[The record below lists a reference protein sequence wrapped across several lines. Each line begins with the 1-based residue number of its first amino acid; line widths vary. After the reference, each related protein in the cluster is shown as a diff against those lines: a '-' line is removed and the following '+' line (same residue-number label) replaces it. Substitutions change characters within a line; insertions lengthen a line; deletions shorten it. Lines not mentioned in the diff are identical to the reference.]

1 MNANLLVVTALI
13 TAAFV
18 VTACEAPDEGD
29 ENNCVACA
37 ADSAEETAC
46 IDAIRG
52 CEETE
57 DEDSAEEHEACE
69 EAANANC
76 E

>member
-1 MNANLLVVTALI
+1 MTALVPMTLLVV
-13 TAAFV
+13 AAMI
-18 VTACEAPDEGD
+18 AGCPPADEGD
-29 ENNCVACA
+29 ENNCTACA

-52 CEETE
+52 CEGTE
-57 DEDSAEEHEACE
+57 DEDTPEEHEACE